1 VLGSLPGEAS
11 LAAGRYYAHPR
22 NAFWRLMGEVVGEDL
37 ASLDY
42 DDRLARL
49 LANRIGLWDVVG
61 EATRPGS
68 LDGAIRDPIHNDLA
82 KLVES
87 LPDVRAVAFNGGKAA
102 KAGLKLLSAHAR
114 RLTLYSLPSSSPALT
129 LPLSAKAEAWAVL
142 RDALTQEAGTGGPRR
157 GPTGG

>member
-49 LANRIGLWDVVG
+49 LANRIGLW
-61 EATRPGS
+61 E
-68 LDGAIRDPIHNDLA
+68 
-82 KLVES
+82 
-87 LPDVRAVAFNGGKAA
+87 
-102 KAGLKLLSAHAR
+102 
-114 RLTLYSLPSSSPALT
+114 
-129 LPLSAKAEAWAVL
+129 
-142 RDALTQEAGTGGPRR
+142 PRR
-157 GPTGG
+157 RHPGPNPQ